1 MLNLETSQKHSIC
14 GLLSPFF
21 RLQRQSITSLP
32 LALAYSCLSLWSH
45 GQSKASACVMRGAGR
60 VLTQPFLHCVSFYT
74 FPPLTCRLHVS
85 YSALSLWLIRGLL
98 CHPQSVLTRN
108 RNAETSITLHL
119 SPQMFPA
126 DVGQRY
132 SGSRLAL
139 PCTPEMPI
147 LVRSLVSLA
156 LDSSGTCEVFSPCK
170 REASLLGSGTFPSLL
185 FSASVPEQTL
195 DPVSAWCECLLVKV
209 MCVCLW
215 TSS

>member
-119 SPQMFPA
+119 SPPN
-126 DVGQRY
+126 V
-132 SGSRLAL
+132 SRGCRTAILWIAFGFAL
-139 PCTPEMPI
+139 QS
-147 LVRSLVSLA
+147 RDAHS
-156 LDSSGTCEVFSPCK
+156 
-170 REASLLGSGTFPSLL
+170 SLLLG
-185 FSASVPEQTL
+185 
-195 DPVSAWCECLLVKV
+195 VSCPRQ
-209 MCVCLW
+209 
-215 TSS
+215 